1 MLESN
6 STPRI
11 ICNDRELADQLRPLL
26 AHTAPDCEVLSMP
39 HDCSAAPF
47 CRWHGEARL
56 GPAWRVQAALV
67 EATKVLE
74 RTRHAFKSRELGQL
88 RQHLT
93 ALLVTLPDNPK

>member
-39 HDCSAAPF
+39 HDCSAAPLPL
-47 CRWHGEARL
+47 AR
-56 GPAWRVQAALV
+56 
-67 EATKVLE
+67 
-74 RTRHAFKSRELGQL
+74 
-88 RQHLT
+88 
-93 ALLVTLPDNPK
+93 